1 MIKGIE
7 KTIYNDQMGIP
18 LNFWQVGTITFS
30 NVYNYMSFDLQG
42 YFNQSSPMPISVET
56 IKVGGTDLANL
67 QAECTKLGITD
78 AYGIAYH
85 YLMSTPQFQGGQ
97 EIMDK

>member
-1 MIKGIE
+1 MISGIE

-18 LNFWQVGTITFS
+18 LNFWKVGTITFS
-30 NVYNYMSFDLQG
+30 DVYNYMSFDLQG

-56 IKVGGTDLANL
+56 VKVGGTDLTNL
-67 QAECTKLGITD
+67 QTECAKLNITD

-85 YLMSTPQFQGGQ
+85 YLITTSEFQGGQ
-97 EIMDK
+97 VIK